1 MMTMYLSV
9 YYLSIYYLSIYM
21 CGSRFHHVQILQR
34 KRRESWKEMKAL
46 KQSCLPNMEDKSL
59 MKW

>member
-1 MMTMYLSV
+1 MMNMYLSV

-34 KRRESWKEMKAL
+34 KRQETLKGMKAL
-46 KQSCLPNMEDKSL
+46 KQSCVPNMEDKGV